1 MKKIVYKNCRVN
13 GTVTDIE
20 VTDGRFTKIGKTD
33 EDGIDLGG
41 KDVFPGLID
50 IHCHGANGYSVYGV
64 EDSMIDEGLRN
75 ISIY

>member
-33 EDGIDLGG
+33 EDGVEHTWTI
-41 KDVFPGLID
+41 
-50 IHCHGANGYSVYGV
+50 YG
-64 EDSMIDEGLRN
+64 S
-75 ISIY
+75 